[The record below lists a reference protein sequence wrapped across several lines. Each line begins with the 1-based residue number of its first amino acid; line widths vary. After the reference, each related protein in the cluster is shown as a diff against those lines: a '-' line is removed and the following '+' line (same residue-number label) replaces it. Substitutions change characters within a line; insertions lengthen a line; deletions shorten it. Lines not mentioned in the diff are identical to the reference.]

1 MIAKILVPHDG
12 TEISNRAFERAIE
25 FAKAFN
31 TEILLLHV
39 IQDIPVPSSLL
50 LGNDRILISKA
61 KRSIAKE
68 LEKGWNKM
76 VQEKIV
82 DKMPKDEKIKVRS
95 EIIVGS
101 PADEIIR
108 FANANK
114 IDMIIVG
121 SRRLET
127 ISKIKALGS
136 VARKVSEAA
145 ECPVMIIH

>member
-12 TEISNRAFERAIE
+12 TEISNRAFERAID